1 MMSIEDRTAIVDV
14 VYRYATAIDER
25 DWSLLRTC
33 WADDAVTDYG
43 DIGSWSSGDEIT
55 AFMVE
60 AHVACADSLHRITN
74 PVVWVEGDRLRSRA
88 YVDAVLLFR
97 TKAMRAIGR
106 YEDEWEEVDGVW
118 RIRSRRYR
126 STYQRLG
133 PIDEVL

>member
-1 MMSIEDRTAIVDV
+1 MVSIEDRTAIVDV

-60 AHVACADSLHRITN
+60 AHVA
-74 PVVWVEGDRLRSRA
+74 
-88 YVDAVLLFR
+88 
-97 TKAMRAIGR
+97 
-106 YEDEWEEVDGVW
+106 
-118 RIRSRRYR
+118 
-126 STYQRLG
+126 
-133 PIDEVL
+133 